1 MCARI
6 LWIAFAGVLVVAPE
20 LAIAQPPRPAART
33 DQWRAVE
40 RTARGDTPPAE
51 LKPDS
56 GNAPTEPQPPARRT
70 AAPPRAES
78 RGKAGIS
85 SLPNQQGQ
93 VFREYDISRYTM
105 RVTSTQRPEQAIIDW
120 ILRDTGYEA
129 WHSETVAI
137 LSADSRTLR
146 VYHTPEVQDAV
157 ADIVDR
163 FVSSEAETHAFGLR
177 IIGLGSPNWR
187 AKAQSLLRPVP
198 VQSQGVQAWLV
209 AKEDATFLMAELR
222 KRGDFREHSSPHLL
236 VNNGQPTVVAATRPR
251 PYQKE
256 ILVHPG
262 TFPGYEAQMSQ
273 IDEGFS
279 LELSPL
285 LSLDGR
291 MIDATL
297 KCKIE
302 QVEKIIPVPLDLPPQ
317 GGQRQRTRVDVP
329 QTSQFEVNERFRWPT
344 DQVLVVGLGVVAVPV
359 PAEPGMRF
367 SLSMGPA
374 RADLVLFIESKG
386 KPSQVSTAAKTE
398 QPAPSL
404 NYRNR
409 Y

>member
-6 LWIAFAGVLVVAPE
+6 LWTALAGLLFIAPLDAR
-20 LAIAQPPRPAART
+20 AQPPRPAPRG

-40 RTARGDTPPAE
+40 KTARGEAAPPAP
-51 LKPDS
+51 LKDD
-56 GNAPTEPQPPARRT
+56 GIAPVDQQPPARR
-70 AAPPRAES
+70 APARSES
-78 RGKAGIS
+78 RGKAGLG

-93 VFREYDISRYTM
+93 VYREYDISRYTM
-105 RVTSTQRPEQAIIDW
+105 RVTSTQRPEQAIVDW

-137 LSADSRTLR
+137 LSADSRMLR

-163 FVSSEAETHAFGLR
+163 FVSSEAESHAFGLR

-187 AKAQSLLRPVP
+187 AKATAMMRPVP

-209 AKEDATFLMAELR
+209 AKEDATFLLAELR
-222 KRGDFREHSSPHLL
+222 KRSDFREHSSPHLL

-256 ILVHPG
+256 VHLRPG
-262 TFPGYEAQMSQ
+262 TFPGFEAEMSQ

-291 MIDATL
+291 LIDATL

-302 QVEKIIPVPLDLPPQ
+302 QVEKIVPVPLDVPVQ

-329 QTSQFEVNERFRWPT
+329 QTSQFEVNERFRWPA
-344 DQVLVVGLGVVAVPV
+344 DHVLVIGLGVVAVPV
-359 PAEPGMRF
+359 PSEPSMRLGL
-367 SLSMGPA
+367 SLGPA
-374 RADLVLFIESKG
+374 RSDLVLFVESKG
-386 KPSQVSTAAKTE
+386 KPSQVSTAAKT
-398 QPAPSL
+398 
-404 NYRNR
+404 
-409 Y
+409 